1 MTENNHE
8 PESSEDLSADFS
20 WEALPELAKDRWEQ
34 MVAYSSA
41 VENHLANAKA
51 SRSQAEAER
60 QRIATEILSATKE
73 ACQEIVADAKLALD
87 RINSKTEEAERKHQ
101 EAQLQLDEANTIRTD
116 AETHKE
122 AVLARAEQQAEEIM
136 QRAQAAAETAGAK
149 LKQQVTF
156 EAHRMLVQA
165 EAMRSAAAEELEA
178 QRIYAEAALLK
189 ADAHQAL
196 GQLKGQ
202 LPVSEHLQSV
212 GSDAQGAI
220 WGIGNGMRQ
229 ISQAEN
235 SGAHE
240 SAALEAPAQ
249 DAKQATGTDSVT
261 KETARSVPEG
271 SHPESDE
278 PKLTPQENGKEEGN
292 KSARVKDRRVRA
304 A

>member
-41 VENHLANAKA
+41 VENQLANAKA

-60 QRIATEILSATKE
+60 QRIATEILPATKE

-156 EAHRMLVQA
+156 EAQRMLVQA